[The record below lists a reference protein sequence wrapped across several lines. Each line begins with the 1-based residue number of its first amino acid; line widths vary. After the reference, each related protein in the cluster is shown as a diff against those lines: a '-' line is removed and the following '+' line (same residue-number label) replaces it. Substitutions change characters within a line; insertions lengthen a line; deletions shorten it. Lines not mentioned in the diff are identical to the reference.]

1 MRERRALLLAG
12 AGCPLSELVSLSAR
26 EALAGMEF
34 CAGIP
39 GSVGGAVRM
48 NAGAYGGE
56 IGRIV
61 ESVNLPGR
69 FRRETRRHGAGAPF
83 RVQRS

>member
-1 MRERRALLLAG
+1 MN
-12 AGCPLSELVSLSAR
+12 LSVR
-26 EALAGMEF
+26 EALTGMEF

-56 IGRIV
+56 IKDIV
-61 ESVNLPGR
+61 ASRSVSSMPPEGIR
-69 FRRETRRHGAGAPF
+69 TATRDGSSFFIQKP
-83 RVQRS
+83 